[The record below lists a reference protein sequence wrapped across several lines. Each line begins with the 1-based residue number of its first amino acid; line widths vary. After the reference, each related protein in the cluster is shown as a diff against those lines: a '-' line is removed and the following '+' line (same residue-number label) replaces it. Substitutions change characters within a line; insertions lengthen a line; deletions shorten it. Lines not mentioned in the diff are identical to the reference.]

1 MRTVV
6 TLTNVYKFHELTPD
20 QQGKVFEKQRW
31 WNVDD
36 RNWWEWT
43 YEDAERIGM
52 KIEAFDF
59 DRANYL
65 HAKFTLGF
73 NETARLIIKD
83 HGKEC
88 NTYKIAQQWFTY
100 KRENNSGENEVYET
114 HLRNEYLDIL
124 RKEHEYLTS
133 DDVLREM
140 FADSEYE
147 FTVDGEL
154 N

>member
-6 TLTNVYKFHELTPD
+6 TLTNVYKFDELTPD
-20 QQGKVFEKQRW
+20 QQEKVFDNQRY
-31 WNVDD
+31 WNTEDHE
-36 RNWWEWT
+36 WWEYT
-43 YEDAERIGM
+43 YEDAARIGM
-52 KIEAFDF
+52 TIEAFDI

-83 HGKEC
+83 HGKC
-88 NTYKIAQQWFTY
+88 CDTYKLAQQWFTY
-100 KRENNSGENEVYET
+100 KRGNNSGENEVYEV
-114 HLRNEYLDIL
+114 HLRNEYLSML
-124 RKEHEYLTS
+124 RKEYEHLTS
-133 DDVLREM
+133 DKALREM
-140 FADSEYE
+140 FQESEHE